1 MQSTSTASW
10 SGTPSIKGSSEA
22 VRMCLLTFCLIG
34 LQFTWGIE
42 MTYGTPYLLQ
52 LGLTKSKT
60 SLVWIAGPLSGL
72 IMQPVVGAYADKSTS
87 RYGRR
92 RPYMVVGALITGL
105 GLLLLGWT
113 AEVVG
118 LFLAEGDTKKSVTI
132 LVAVLCI
139 YALDFSVNAVQA
151 CSRSLIVDTLPI
163 SLQQA
168 GSAWASRLT
177 AAGHLLG
184 YFIGT
189 LDLVKMFPPWLGG
202 DTQFKKMTV
211 ISAMALWITVG
222 VTSWAVTERVRLPG
236 DDDETSVKE
245 VLSNLWQRTTHLPRR
260 IRAICWVQFWNWVGW
275 FPFLFY
281 SSTFVGE
288 VYYRYERPV
297 PEPGAKDDHDALGN
311 IGRMGS
317 VSLVLFSL
325 ITFCSSVVLPYI
337 IRTPE
342 EGEKFTP
349 RPPRTLNKSVQSL
362 LIKAYKLQPDL
373 TTAWMWSNMLF
384 AMITICAPW
393 VHSLTSAEALV
404 AACGVPWAVSCW
416 APFGLLGVEI
426 NKMSSGPHAHVHGS
440 TAPGYTAV
448 RASIDEDVESIE
460 MEETSHGRRALADG
474 VLRINHPSDHGA
486 HSSTGELAGVYLGVL
501 NVYTTLP
508 QFVGTFISWI
518 VFSLLEPAKGDSV
531 ADTDPDHHRWLN
543 IKKNAPNAIAVCLF
557 IGALCSIVAA
567 EAARRLKRLD

>member
-1 MQSTSTASW
+1 
-10 SGTPSIKGSSEA
+10 
-22 VRMCLLTFCLIG
+22 
-34 LQFTWGIE
+34 

-72 IMQPVVGAYADKSTS
+72 IMQPIVGAYADKSTS

-92 RPYMVVGALITGL
+92 RPYMIIGALITGL

-113 AEVVG
+113 SEAVG
-118 LFLAEGDTKKSVTI
+118 LFIAEGETKKSVTI

-163 SLQQA
+163 SQQQA

-189 LDLVKMFPPWLGG
+189 FDLVKIFPPWLGG

-211 ISAMALWITVG
+211 ISALALWGTVG

-236 DDDETSVKE
+236 DNDETSIKD
-245 VLSNLWQRTTHLPRR
+245 VLANLWQRTTHLPPR
-260 IRAICWVQFWNWVGW
+260 IKAICWVQFWNWVGW

-288 VYYRYERPV
+288 VYYRYEHPA
-297 PEPGAKDDHDALGN
+297 PEPGEKDEHDALGN
-311 IGRMGS
+311 IGRLGS

-325 ITFCSSVVLPYI
+325 ITFCSSVILPYI
-337 IRTPE
+337 IRTPDAAA
-342 EGEKFTP
+342 EKFTP
-349 RPPRTLNKSVQSL
+349 RPPRALTKTAQIL
-362 LIKAYKLQPDL
+362 LMKAYTLQPDL
-373 TTAWMWSNMLF
+373 TSAWMWSNLLF

-393 VHSLTSAEALV
+393 VHSLASATALV
-404 AACGVPWAVSCW
+404 ASCGVPWAVSCW

-426 NKMSSGPHAHVHGS
+426 NKISAGPHAQLHGP

-448 RASIDEDVESIE
+448 RGSIEEGDEDIE
-460 MEETSHGRRALADG
+460 MEEALQRRRGLSEG
-474 VLRINHPSDHGA
+474 VLMINHPSDHGA

-508 QFVGTFISWI
+508 QFVGTFLSWI
-518 VFSLLEPAKGDSV
+518 IFTLLEPNKDDVV
-531 ADTDPDHHRWLN
+531 ADEDPDHHRWLSL
-543 IKKNAPNAIAVCLF
+543 KKNAPNAIAICLF
-557 IGALCSIVAA
+557 VGAICSIIAA
-567 EAARRLKRLD
+567 EAARRLRRMT